1 MIIQWKQEK
10 VITAKMRAKKK
21 MRDMDMKIFELYGN
35 CLIAQSDIAIHPAQI
50 SLTHMWRH

>member
-50 SLTHMWRH
+50 SLTHM